1 LVKVENGNL
10 LADSHSIL
18 KRQKN
23 YFCQLLNV
31 CRMNNV
37 KQTEIRTAEPLVPEV
52 VCLKVQVSVEKLKMY
67 KLPGVDQFQ
76 QN

>member
-1 LVKVENGNL
+1 
-10 LADSHSIL
+10 
-18 KRQKN
+18 
-23 YFCQLLNV
+23 
-31 CRMNNV
+31 MNNV
-37 KQTEIRTAEPLVPEV
+37 KQTEIHTAEPLVPEV